1 MYTVQMYSGKG
12 NNLPF
17 YPSAAQ
23 NKAPITPKA
32 DHRQCQPLP
41 PSPPIT
47 EQTGCPESWR
57 PLPNYEERYELSSL
71 GQLRDQH
78 TGQLIPI
85 RLHPDGYACFA
96 LPKIGKRK
104 AVCLS
109 VHWAVALTFLP
120 NPQGLPFVRH
130 KDGNRLNNQ
139 SCNLEWAPMPLT
151 VYYNPS
157 PSLPPRHA

>member
-1 MYTVQMYSGKG
+1 MSTEQSYVGRGFIANPAT
-12 NNLPF
+12 P
-17 YPSAAQ
+17 AAQ
-23 NKAPITPKA
+23 NKASITPKA

-41 PSPPIT
+41 QAHTTIEP
-47 EQTGCPESWR
+47 TGCPESWR
-57 PLPNYEERYELSSL
+57 PLPNYKERYELSSL

-120 NPQGLPFVRH
+120 NPQGMPFVWH

-139 SCNLEWAPMPLT
+139 VCNLTWGSLPLT